1 LRFPPADTQ
10 IVTKVISENTR
21 QLTATVPAAA
31 AGRRLDQVMV
41 ELFPDYSRSR
51 LQDWI
56 KAGQVMVDG
65 RPPRSRDKVWGGE
78 QVALAPLETAELP
91 WSGEALPLTV
101 VHEDADILVIDKPPG
116 LVVHPAAGNWD
127 GTLVNALLHHA
138 PELAALPRAGI
149 VHRLDKDTSG
159 LLVVARTPAAHKSLV
174 AQLQARTVRREYD
187 AIVVG
192 VLTAGGTID
201 APIGRH
207 PIDRKRMAVVEGGR
221 EAVSHYRVAERY
233 RGHSYVKVR
242 LETGRT
248 HQIRVH
254 MAHRQQPV
262 LGDPTYGGRLRL
274 PAGCSDA
281 LRAALQQFKRQALHA
296 GALGLIHP
304 GSGAELTWQAPLPS
318 DMRDLLTLLR
328 DDVRG
333 Q

>member
-1 LRFPPADTQ
+1 MRFFPADTQ
-10 IVTKVISENTR
+10 IVIKVISENAR
-21 QLTATVPAAA
+21 QLTATVPPAA

-56 KAGQVMVDG
+56 KAGQVTVDG

-78 QVALAPLETAELP
+78 QVALAPLETVELP
-91 WSGEALPLTV
+91 WSGEAIPLTV
-101 VHEDADILVIDKPPG
+101 VYEDADIMVIDKPPG

-192 VLTAGGTID
+192 VLTAGGTVD

-254 MAHRQQPV
+254 MAHRQHPV
-262 LGDPTYGGRLRL
+262 LGDPVYGGRLRL

-304 GSGAELTWQAPLPS
+304 GSGAELAWQAPLPA

>member
-1 LRFPPADTQ
+1 M
-10 IVTKVISENTR
+10 TKVISENAR
-21 QLTATVPAAA
+21 QLTATVPPAA

-56 KAGQVMVDG
+56 KAGQVTVDG

-116 LVVHPAAGNWD
+116 LVVHPASGNWD

-174 AQLQARTVRREYD
+174 AQLQARTVHREYD

-201 APIGRH
+201 APVGRH

-221 EAVSHYRVAERY
+221 AAVSHYRVAERY

-254 MAHRQQPV
+254 MAHRQHPV

-274 PAGCSDA
+274 PAGCSAA

-304 GSGAELTWQAPLPS
+304 GSGAELTWQAPLPD